1 LSLYY
6 LTHFSLSAWQDD
18 ILSHQSSNSSVVTDI
33 KQLCRQIADSDE
45 EVSGEAEDTLELLDD
60 REMDDWA
67 ENQLRTIHRG
77 RRRYGTNGT
86 IRRLDHK
93 LTEEIELVDPEPVIE
108 ADVALAGQLDENSS
122 TD

>member
-1 LSLYY
+1 M
-6 LTHFSLSAWQDD
+6 
-18 ILSHQSSNSSVVTDI
+18 SHQSSNSSVVTDI

-77 RRRYGTNGT
+77 RRRYGMNGT